1 MDDKTGA
8 LNRLKAEMDEAEKV
22 DMSSVK
28 SGDIIYV
35 SLDEGD
41 GLVLKEGYKER
52 YKYIV
57 IIGFTPEGVAVGAL
71 LINSKIDPSKR
82 SKELIKCQ
90 YPLLLCNYR
99 NILDYNSWLD
109 CSDIFELSKLKIAE
123 KDGRLKGCLIPQD
136 KERVM
141 QFLKETDV
149 FDNATKRRYGIIR

>member
-52 YKYIV
+52 
-57 IIGFTPEGVAVGAL
+57 
-71 LINSKIDPSKR
+71 
-82 SKELIKCQ
+82 
-90 YPLLLCNYR
+90 
-99 NILDYNSWLD
+99 
-109 CSDIFELSKLKIAE
+109 
-123 KDGRLKGCLIPQD
+123 
-136 KERVM
+136 VM

>member
-28 SGDIIYV
+28 IGDIIYV

-41 GLVLKEGYKER
+41 GLVLKGGY
-52 YKYIV
+52 
-57 IIGFTPEGVAVGAL
+57 
-71 LINSKIDPSKR
+71 
-82 SKELIKCQ
+82 
-90 YPLLLCNYR
+90 
-99 NILDYNSWLD
+99 
-109 CSDIFELSKLKIAE
+109 
-123 KDGRLKGCLIPQD
+123 

>member
-28 SGDIIYV
+28 IGDIIYV

-41 GLVLKEGYKER
+41 GLVLKEGY
-52 YKYIV
+52 
-57 IIGFTPEGVAVGAL
+57 
-71 LINSKIDPSKR
+71 
-82 SKELIKCQ
+82 
-90 YPLLLCNYR
+90 
-99 NILDYNSWLD
+99 
-109 CSDIFELSKLKIAE
+109 
-123 KDGRLKGCLIPQD
+123 